1 MVEFNQAIDG
11 LLKYANKNIFPN
23 MIPAQ
28 RMAVRMLL
36 GMSLDKIEKI
46 KPALINNGF
55 IKTFEIINSDGKVD
69 IDFVCKHLKNEIEKE
84 GKVTIKMP
92 IIEIPLLGEINLLGN
107 SMTFTVADVDEL
119 YNDIT
124 GGIL

>member
-1 MVEFNQAIDG
+1 MVEFNRVVDG

-23 MIPAQ
+23 MIPEQ

-36 GMSLDKIEKI
+36 GMSLDKIDKI
-46 KPALINNGF
+46 MPALINNGF
-55 IKTFEIINSDGKVD
+55 IKTFEIINSEGKVD
-69 IDFVCKHLKNEIEKE
+69 VDFVCKHLKNEIEKE
-84 GKVTIKMP
+84 GKLTVKMP

-107 SMTFTVADVDEL
+107 SMTFTGADIDEL

-124 GGIL
+124 GGNL

>member
-1 MVEFNQAIDG
+1 MVEFNQAVDG

-69 IDFVCKHLKNEIEKE
+69 VDFVCKHLKNEIEKE

-92 IIEIPLLGEINLLGN
+92 LIGGINLLGD
-107 SMTFTVADVDEL
+107 SMTFTGADVDEI
-119 YNDIT
+119 YREIT
-124 GGIL
+124 GEALM